1 MVVLGAEPGELRGG
15 GGDERGEP
23 GQAAGGGG
31 AAAEP
36 APVRPHQRGQDQ
48 PSQVGAKLQLSRLGL
63 AKSLLND

>member
-1 MVVLGAEPGELRGG
+1 MVGAGAEPGELRGG
-15 GGDERGEP
+15 GGVERGEP

-48 PSQVGAKLQLSRLGL
+48 PSQVSQMLIE
-63 AKSLLND
+63 